1 MDSGLDSLAA
11 VELRNAI
18 AARFAISL
26 PATAAFDHP
35 TVAHLARFVASQLPA
50 DQPDPRARPSEAPAP
65 LFSVMPA
72 RGAAAAEEVLP
83 GVLACVAEVLDSAV
97 GLEDQ
102 LMQVC
107 PAPGTSVGR
116 DC

>member
-11 VELRNAI
+11 VELRNAV

-50 DQPDPRARPSEAPAP
+50 DQPGPMARSSEQPAQSLP
-65 LFSVMPA
+65 VVPA
-72 RGAAAAEEVLP
+72 RAAAAAEEVLP
-83 GVLACVAEVLDSAV
+83 GVLACVAEVLGSAV

-107 PAPGTSVGR
+107 PAPGTWS
-116 DC
+116 